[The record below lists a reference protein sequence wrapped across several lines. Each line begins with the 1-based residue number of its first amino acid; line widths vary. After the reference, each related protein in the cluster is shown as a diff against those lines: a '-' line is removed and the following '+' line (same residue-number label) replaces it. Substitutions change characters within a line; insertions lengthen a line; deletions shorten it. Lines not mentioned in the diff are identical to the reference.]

1 MTTPDPSHYA
11 RLPVSHLRRLVRQ
24 ASYEE
29 LPGLIR
35 VLSADPRRGCQALVL
50 QARRRWQREQEERE
64 SYRQRYTYE
73 RRLWRRGLRVVAG
86 VDEAGRG
93 PLAGP
98 VVAAAVVLDPDVY
111 LPGLKDSKQLDARR
125 REGLYRM
132 ILARALAVA
141 VASAPAARVDRLN
154 IHRAGLAAMARAVG
168 RLPLRPEAV
177 LVDGFTIPDLTVPQQ
192 ALVGGDNLSNSIAA
206 AAVVAKVHRDRLMLA
221 LHRRAPQYGFARHKG
236 YPTRDHRQAISRFG
250 PSPYHRRSFQ
260 W

>member
-1 MTTPDPSHYA
+1 MREAPFEDLP
-11 RLPVSHLRRLVRQ
+11 RLMEAL
-24 ASYEE
+24 A
-29 LPGLIR
+29 
-35 VLSADPRRGCQALVL
+35 ADPRRGCRSLAE
-50 QARRRWQREQEERE
+50 QARRRWQREQEERAA
-64 SYRQRYTYE
+64 YRQRFAHE
-73 RRLWRRGLRVVAG
+73 LRFWRRGLRLVAG

-98 VVAAAVVLDPDVY
+98 VVAAAVVLEPDAY
-111 LPGLKDSKQLDARR
+111 LPGLKDSKLLDARR
-125 REGLYRM
+125 RERLYRL

-141 VASAPAARVDRLN
+141 VAAAPAARVDRLN

-168 RLPLRPEAV
+168 RLPVRPQAV
-177 LVDGFTIPDLTVPQQ
+177 LVDGFTIPGLPLPQE

-236 YPTRDHRQAISRFG
+236 YPTQEHRQAISRFG
-250 PSPYHRRSFQ
+250 PSPHHRRSFK